1 MKGKKTVIIQ
11 ARTGSKRLASKVLMN
26 VENKPLICHVI
37 DRIKKTSLT
46 DQIILATSNNSDDQ
60 ILLKIADDENII
72 GFAGN
77 ENDVLD
83 RFYHAGLK
91 HNAELI
97 IRITADCPL
106 IDPSLVD
113 KMIEF
118 YDKHDYDYVS
128 NTVERTFPDGL
139 DVEIFSFPVLEKT
152 YTQAKWSSE
161 REHVTPYIIK
171 NNGLFKIFNYK
182 NEIDL
187 SHLRWCVDEKIDLVM
202 IQKIFQEMR
211 PKTFFTTDDVL
222 NLLSKKQDISK
233 INSKIQTNQGY
244 LNSLKNDKIVK

>member
-139 DVEIFSFPVLEKT
+139 DVEIFPFSVLEKT

-187 SHLRWCVDEKIDLVM
+187 SHLRWCVDEKRDLVM